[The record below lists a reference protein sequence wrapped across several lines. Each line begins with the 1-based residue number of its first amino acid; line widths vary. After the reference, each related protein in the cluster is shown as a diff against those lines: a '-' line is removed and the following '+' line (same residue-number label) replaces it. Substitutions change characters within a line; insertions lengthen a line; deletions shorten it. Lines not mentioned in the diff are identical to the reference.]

1 MVDLMTEVNFEFENE
16 EEKAASATKKTEAWY
31 PSIRE
36 VCPPRVSSR
45 CKEGDVAAALVCS
58 SIRIQNTEYR
68 IQNTI
73 QQVESSRR
81 RHAAKS
87 KIQRIRQI
95 HQTLSCLM
103 GG

>member
-16 EEKAASATKKTEAWY
+16 EEKAASATKKAEAWY

-58 SIRIQNTEYR
+58 SIRIQNT
-68 IQNTI
+68 I

-81 RHAAKS
+81 HAARSKS
-87 KIQRIRQI
+87 QRIRQI

>member
-16 EEKAASATKKTEAWY
+16 EEKAATKKTEAWY

-58 SIRIQNTEYR
+58 SIRIQNTEYY
-68 IQNTI
+68 TT
-73 QQVESSRR
+73 SG
-81 RHAAKS
+81 K
-87 KIQRIRQI
+87 
-95 HQTLSCLM
+95 
-103 GG
+103 